1 MKSLIQKL
9 TIVACLVLILA
20 EISFA
25 QQKTQLPEGISLVDV
40 GSDRDCFEVKNDTV
54 RVVLGQDDLSSGL
67 PEPLT
72 LGFVEWQGLIC
83 FLDDSDE

>member
-54 RVVLGQDDLSSGL
+54 RVVLGISNRSLCQASKSTESSSSGWL
-67 PEPLT
+67 SVVKLA
-72 LGFVEWQGLIC
+72 VWI
-83 FLDDSDE
+83 